1 MSEELNCLLPTALG
15 IHILLQFLPVW
26 LPGITASKDTAY
38 RFLGRRFFFY
48 SHLLGTGE
56 VFGLD
61 IQALLPPSKRKQR
74 KFSLTP
80 YITLNSPL
88 LYCIEESSESSVF
101 PCSLWLYKAYIT
113 RKVFNQANNQ
123 RSSQEQVSNQ
133 PDLAGHACA
142 CRKNRMGEK
151 FYRHSIPQRM

>member
-1 MSEELNCLLPTALG
+1 MATWYHCFKRHS
-15 IHILLQFLPVW
+15 LQISRSTVLFLQSSTW
-26 LPGITASKDTAY
+26 NRGSIW
-38 RFLGRRFFFY
+38 
-48 SHLLGTGE
+48 
-56 VFGLD
+56 FGY
-61 IQALLPPSKRKQR
+61 QALLPPSKRKQR